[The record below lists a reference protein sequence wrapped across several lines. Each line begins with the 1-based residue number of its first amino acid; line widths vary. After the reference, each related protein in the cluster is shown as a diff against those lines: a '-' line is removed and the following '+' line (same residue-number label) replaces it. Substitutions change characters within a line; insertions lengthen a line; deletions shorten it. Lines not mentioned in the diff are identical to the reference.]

1 MKSLDWLRSIDIAKE
16 RISKSEKNNIDSNYL
31 KGSTE
36 RIIEKKTVSMTCGT
50 ISRDLKY
57 M

>member
-31 KGSTE
+31 K
-36 RIIEKKTVSMTCGT
+36 
-50 ISRDLKY
+50 
-57 M
+57 